1 MDNNEELKNNRLF
14 VFIITI
20 VIIEAVFFSVG
31 NSKLNDAAKLEE
43 TQLQKLETILENTA
57 LEAKAVSVYNITKS
71 KKIYGKNDD
80 IPLPMAS
87 LAKTMTVVT
96 ALNNHKLND
105 VVFIPLAAIS
115 QSGDYGLY
123 GDEKWYMAD
132 LAKSTLIASA
142 NDGAYALTAGNPNF
156 IEEMNTKAKRLG
168 MNNTLFLNPTG
179 LDIDLTQAGLPAQAG
194 GFVSASDANTMAI
207 YALRRFPQIFEV
219 TTAPEIEIISL
230 SLFSHNF
237 KNTNIL
243 VGKIPNLL
251 FSKTGFT
258 EIAGGNLTIIFKDS
272 RGDDI
277 AITVLGSTF
286 SGRFTDMEK
295 IVNVLYNS

>member
-1 MDNNEELKNNRLF
+1 MENNEEIKNYRLF
-14 VFIITI
+14 ALVIII
-20 VIIEAVFFSVG
+20 VIVEAVFFSVG
-31 NSKLNDAAKLEE
+31 NSKINNAIRAEEERYAKLQ
-43 TQLQKLETILENTA
+43 TDLQNLP
-57 LEAKAVSVYNITKS
+57 LEAKAVSVYNITQN
-71 KKIYGKNDD
+71 KKIYGLNDTA
-80 IPLPMAS
+80 PLPLAS

-105 VVFIPLAAIS
+105 IVFIPLAAIS
-115 QSGDYGLY
+115 QAGDYGLY

-156 IEEMNTKAKRLG
+156 LEEMNTKAKKIG
-168 MNNTLFLNPTG
+168 MEHTLFLNPTG
-179 LDIDLTQAGLPAQAG
+179 LDIDLNNAG
-194 GFVSASDANTMAI
+194 GFTSAEDANTMAM

-219 TTAPEIEIISL
+219 TTTAELKIISL
-230 SLFSHNF
+230 SLFDHDF

-243 VGKIPNLL
+243 IGKIPNLL

-258 EIAGGNLTIIFKDS
+258 EIAGGNLTIIFKNN
-272 RGDDI
+272 RAEDI

-286 SGRFTDMEK
+286 EGRFTDMEK
-295 IVNVLYNS
+295 IVNIVL